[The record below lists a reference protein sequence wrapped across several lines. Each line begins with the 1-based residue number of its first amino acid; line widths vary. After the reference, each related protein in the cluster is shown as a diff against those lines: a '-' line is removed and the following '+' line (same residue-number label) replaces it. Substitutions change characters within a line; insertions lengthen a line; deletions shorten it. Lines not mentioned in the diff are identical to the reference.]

1 MADPFSFRE
10 VGDPAAV
17 GSKYGSAAG
26 HQTRVI
32 YPEQKL
38 TRGEFRS
45 GRVLSW
51 KWNSDGM
58 AAWKPRDTRLFVE
71 YRIAC
76 GEVTE
81 TATSSTVGARTGQAN
96 AGVPAAPSLRMA
108 CLCNT
113 ALFDSGLRFIHNGVT
128 IENIPSAYTVAM
140 AMVLLAPCALRIMHD
155 ARFARLETRISP
167 LLKPGSRGEAWS
179 CCANCN
185 QPW

>member
-81 TATSSTVGARTGQAN
+81 TAARTGQAN
-96 AGVPAAPSLRMA
+96 AGVGRRPIAS
-108 CLCNT
+108 
-113 ALFDSGLRFIHNGVT
+113 HGV
-128 IENIPSAYTVAM
+128 SVQYRAV
-140 AMVLLAPCALRIMHD
+140 
-155 ARFARLETRISP
+155 
-167 LLKPGSRGEAWS
+167 
-179 CCANCN
+179 
-185 QPW
+185 

>member
-58 AAWKPRDTRLFVE
+58 AAWKPRDTRLFVAA
-71 YRIAC
+71 IASL
-76 GEVTE
+76 V
-81 TATSSTVGARTGQAN
+81 AR
-96 AGVPAAPSLRMA
+96 
-108 CLCNT
+108 
-113 ALFDSGLRFIHNGVT
+113 
-128 IENIPSAYTVAM
+128 
-140 AMVLLAPCALRIMHD
+140 
-155 ARFARLETRISP
+155 
-167 LLKPGSRGEAWS
+167 
-179 CCANCN
+179 
-185 QPW
+185 